1 MDLFQL
7 YELCAQSPRSLGR
20 FLLRAHGASPT
31 ILAEDFC
38 SSAAL
43 SRWWVENVPGG
54 SALAADIDPAVLWR
68 ARELAGGAAARIALT
83 RVDLLAEATK
93 PALEAADVA
102 FCGNFSIGYAL
113 RRADLLRYLA
123 RTRARLRRGGIFVCD
138 TYGGATAFKLG
149 TLERTF
155 VAPDGAVVR
164 YAWSHDAADPLSGI
178 VENSISFRIEIGGE
192 VVGEHPRAFTYRW
205 RLWSIAEL
213 REAFAE
219 AGFRSSDVHAAI
231 DAEGDSAPVTSP
243 SDLGDDWAVIIV
255 GRAE

>member
-1 MDLFQL
+1 MDPFQL

-31 ILAEDFC
+31 VLAEDFC

-54 SALAADIDPAVLWR
+54 SALAADIDPSVLCR
-68 ARELAGGAAARIALT
+68 ARELAGGAARIEFVEA
-83 RVDLLAEATK
+83 DLLG
-93 PALEAADVA
+93 AASQAAPTDVA

-113 RRADLLRYLA
+113 CRADLLRYLA

-149 TLERTF
+149 TLQRTF

-178 VENSISFRIEIGGE
+178 VENSISFRIESGGE

-213 REAFAE
+213 REALAE
-219 AGFRSSDVHAAI
+219 AGFRASQVHAAI
-231 DAEGDSAPVTSP
+231 DAEGVSAPISGP
-243 SDLGDDWAVIIV
+243 SDLGDDWAVLIV